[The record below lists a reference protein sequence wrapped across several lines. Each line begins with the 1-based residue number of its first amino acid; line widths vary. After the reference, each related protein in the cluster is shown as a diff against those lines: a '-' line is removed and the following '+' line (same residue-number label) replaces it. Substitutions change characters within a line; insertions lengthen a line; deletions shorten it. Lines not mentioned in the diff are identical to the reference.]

1 MKPCTLPVTGSSA
14 TSTPRRPTRDARQ
27 ESAPN
32 SEPGFKYGRTAMASG
47 NATDQPWEG
56 GISVPVLP
64 PHVPLFDSAAIVV
77 AQQSDA
83 QAGVAVS
90 YSRGIFTRQSWS
102 TGHPVPGLIE
112 VLKPQEVKQV
122 RDQVLEQLVIPGDGL
137 DHLPLRAFVT
147 AADVYLNPEPSTRFD
162 RAVFGTIA
170 EQAPGQLLGAVAYP
184 GDVAGTVLG
193 SDAGVSESH
202 IWAASLG
209 LPGAV
214 AGRRPAIADLKPGER
229 AGCRRHRSTVAAN
242 ADLRAAGSR
251 IAAARNL
258 L

>member
-1 MKPCTLPVTGSSA
+1 
-14 TSTPRRPTRDARQ
+14 
-27 ESAPN
+27 
-32 SEPGFKYGRTAMASG
+32 MANG
-47 NATDQPWEG
+47 NVTDQPWEG

-90 YSRGIFTRQSWS
+90 YSRGIFTRQFWS

-147 AADVYLNPEPSTRFD
+147 AADVYLNPEPSARFD

-193 SDAGVSESH
+193 SDAGVSGESH
-202 IWAASLG
+202 LG
-209 LPGAV
+209 PLPSGFQAPLRV
-214 AGRRPAIADLKPGER
+214 G
-229 AGCRRHRSTVAAN
+229 
-242 ADLRAAGSR
+242 DLRSLISSLENALAAGA
-251 IAAARNL
+251 IDPLWQQMLTFTQQAAA
-258 L
+258 